1 MSSNHNRFSLALA
14 ALIAQLA
21 TPAALSAQDIS
32 TVDVT
37 QLGDFIR
44 WSGVVTSILI
54 VIGAWV
60 LLRLLGSFVAGFSA
74 QFASRRLTMQKI
86 ATIAQFL
93 IFILTAVIVTALS
106 FRIDKTV
113 LTLIG
118 GSAAVAIGFAMKD
131 LVASFI
137 AGIIIIMD
145 RPFQVGDRVSFDGFY
160 GDITAIGL
168 RSVRLQT
175 LDDNTIT
182 IPNNKFLSDSTSSGN
197 YGALDMQVVIDFH
210 IGVDQDLDRARTI
223 VTEAALSSRY
233 VYLAK
238 PVVVLVTQEI
248 VQNLIAVRLRLKAYV
263 LDTQHEKAFETDITL
278 RCLRAMREAHIE
290 PPRLFHSSAP
300 KEQPPKINPV

>member
-1 MSSNHNRFSLALA
+1 MNRNHIRHLPSVHWAIAIMSMPTAVF
-14 ALIAQLA
+14 
-21 TPAALSAQDIS
+21 AQDVAN
-32 TVDVT
+32 VDVT
-37 QLGDFIR
+37 QLGSFVR
-44 WSGVVTSILI
+44 WSGVVTS
-54 VIGAWV
+54 VIIIAGVWV
-60 LLRLLGSFVAGFSA
+60 LLRLLGRFVASFSA

-93 IFILTAVIVTALS
+93 IFIFTVVIVMALS

-145 RPFQVGDRVSFDGFY
+145 QPFQVGDRVSFDGFY

-175 LDDNTIT
+175 LDDSTIT
-182 IPNNKFLSDSTSSGN
+182 IPNSKFLSEITSSGN
-197 YGALDMQVVIDFH
+197 YGALDMQVVIDFY
-210 IGVDQDLDRARTI
+210 IGINQDLDHARTI

-248 VQNLIAVRLRLKAYV
+248 IQNLVTVRLRLKAYV
-263 LDTQHEKAFETDITL
+263 LDTLHEKSFETDITV
-278 RCLRAMREAHIE
+278 RCLRAMREALIE
-290 PPRLFHSSAP
+290 PPQLFYAPGRDPVISSSGD
-300 KEQPPKINPV
+300 